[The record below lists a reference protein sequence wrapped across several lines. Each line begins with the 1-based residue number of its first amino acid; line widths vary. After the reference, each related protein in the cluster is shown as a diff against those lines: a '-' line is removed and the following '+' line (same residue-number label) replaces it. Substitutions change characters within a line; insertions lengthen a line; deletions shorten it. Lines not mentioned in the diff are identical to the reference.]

1 MPKILDLTGTER
13 TRQVQD
19 MFAHIAKHYD
29 LMNRIMTVGQ
39 DIHWRREVIRRSRLS
54 PGDLLLDLGA
64 GTGDLSRE
72 ALRQQPTVHPIA
84 ADFTLEMLLLG
95 IEQVRLDW
103 SAADALHLPF
113 PDKTFDV
120 SVSGFLIRN
129 VIDVQQ
135 VLCEQQRVLK
145 DGGRIVILDTTRPG
159 RNLLLPLIW
168 LYMHVVIP
176 LLGGL
181 ITGQR
186 SAYTYLPESTDLFL
200 RAEELAVRMAAVGFR
215 KIEFRRLMF
224 GTVAIHWGEK

>member
-1 MPKILDLTGTER
+1 MPTALSFSGAER

-19 MFAHIAKHYD
+19 MFAHIS
-29 LMNRIMTVGQ
+29 NRYNLTNHIITGGQ
-39 DIHWRREVIRRSRLS
+39 DIRWRREVIRRARLS

-72 ALRQQPTVHPIA
+72 VLRQQPTVHPIA

-186 SAYTYLPESTDLFL
+186 SAYTYLQESTDLFL
-200 RAEELAVRMAAVGFR
+200 RAEELAVRMAVVGFR